1 MKRIIGNVLHSL
13 VHRSFIM
20 IDVRNLILKNNFDA
34 SNDELAN
41 ICNEFRLLIVRMTCA
56 VPLKMIGDRSKDGSY
71 PIHIDTNLD
80 SINVISIGV
89 GNNMI
94 FDEGMASLGASV
106 HCFDHTVTP
115 KVKKKYKNKI
125 KHFKIGVRG
134 DRNAIDCITLPEI
147 YGMSLGLN
155 EFQKTILKIDC
166 EGAEWDVFND
176 NSSDFLS
183 QFDQI
188 CVEFHDLDKISIE
201 YFASKYFK
209 VFKKLEQDFVITY
222 IVANNFTPIVKL
234 KNGISW
240 PFTLELH
247 LLNRKNLQY
256 LDQNFVNKGF
266 PNELSKTSSNWNLAP
281 TYDMFEWYLGN

>member
-1 MKRIIGNVLHSL
+1 MERNFELLKEVLSIPTKTYQEGL
-13 VHRSFIM
+13 MVEFIVNWL
-20 IDVRNLILKNNFDA
+20 DKNNIPCYVDQFNNVYA
-34 SNDELAN
+34 TKQTDEN
-41 ICNEFRLLIVRMTCA
+41 I
-56 VPLKMIGDRSKDGSY
+56 SY
-71 PIHIDTNLD
+71 FPCVVAHTDTVHNLD

-106 HCFDHTVTP
+106 YSFDHTVTP

-125 KHFKIGVRG
+125 KHFRIGVRG
-134 DRNAIDCITLPEI
+134 DRSAIDCLTLPEI

-209 VFKKLEQDFVITY
+209 VFKKLKQNFVITY

-234 KNGISW
+234 KNGMSW
-240 PFTLELH
+240 PFTVELH
-247 LLNRKNLQY
+247 LLNRKNLQN
-256 LDQNFVNKGF
+256 LDQNFVNKGL
-266 PNELSKTSSNWNLAP
+266 PNELSKTSSNRNLAP